1 MCVCVCVCVCVCLC
15 VCMCVCMCLC
25 VCVCV
30 LCLCVSVYVCVV
42 CNRQP
47 TLTYFASP
55 TATPTLHV
63 QSADEDS
70 LWASR
75 YFVPVYCFVFFN
87 LGDTVGRS
95 MSLWFHWPGK
105 EHYKKLLAPVMIRL
119 VFIVLFVF
127 CNVELSSTVRV

>member
-1 MCVCVCVCVCVCLC
+1 MQVCVCVRVCVCVCVCVS
-15 VCMCVCMCLC
+15 VC
-25 VCVCV
+25 
-30 LCLCVSVYVCVV
+30 VCVV

>member
-1 MCVCVCVCVCVCLC
+1 MCVLFATGS
-15 VCMCVCMCLC
+15 LPS
-25 VCVCV
+25 
-30 LCLCVSVYVCVV
+30 L
-42 CNRQP
+42 
-47 TLTYFASP
+47 TLLPP